1 LEVDGARAP
10 VPHIAGDANE
20 PCSKYTLAHI
30 EPMRLSVIFR
40 GENDGVDEDQYDDE
54 PVEPLR
60 LDRLATSLTTS
71 MRPLENP
78 LPARN
83 NQQ

>member
-1 LEVDGARAP
+1 
-10 VPHIAGDANE
+10 
-20 PCSKYTLAHI
+20 
-30 EPMRLSVIFR
+30 MRLSVIFR

-54 PVEPLR
+54 PVKPLR

-71 MRPLENP
+71 TRPLENA
-78 LPARN
+78 LPARD